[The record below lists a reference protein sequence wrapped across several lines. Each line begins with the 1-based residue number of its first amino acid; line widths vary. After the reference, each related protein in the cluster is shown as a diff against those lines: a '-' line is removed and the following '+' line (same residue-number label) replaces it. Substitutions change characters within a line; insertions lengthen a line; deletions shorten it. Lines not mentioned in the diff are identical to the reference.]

1 VEATHGTII
10 KGIKVFKDKPKDFL
24 IDLIPKLKLLTTLDN
39 EVLFEK
45 GDQAEELYFIFDGS
59 ILLYTD
65 LSDIVDMKQFQSV

>member
-10 KGIKVFKDKPKDFL
+10 EGIKVFKDKPKDFL